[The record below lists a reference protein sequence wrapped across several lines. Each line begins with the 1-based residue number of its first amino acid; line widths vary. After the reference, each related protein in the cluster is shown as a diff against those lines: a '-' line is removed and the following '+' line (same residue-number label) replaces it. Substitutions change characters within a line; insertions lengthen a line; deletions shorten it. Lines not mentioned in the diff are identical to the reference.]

1 MVLLKLN
8 VGGDMD
14 ETVVLGGKNVSA
26 SFLGKYYLRAE

>member
-14 ETVVLGGKNVSA
+14 ETVVLGGKKCKCQLFREVLFTS
-26 SFLGKYYLRAE
+26 